1 MGKPKDRSYPETHA
15 SSPYQ
20 RSLSAASS
28 GHATILVSRNGK
40 VYEEKKQKTK
50 AKQRSTCG
58 LSIKWITKTGI
69 QTKENIR
76 EEELLELDLP

>member
-1 MGKPKDRSYPETHA
+1 MPAAPIREVYLQPAVAMLPYWYLEMGKFMRRKNKR
-15 SSPYQ
+15 Q
-20 RSLSAASS
+20 
-28 GHATILVSRNGK
+28 
-40 VYEEKKQKTK
+40 K

-76 EEELLELDLP
+76 EEELLELDSP